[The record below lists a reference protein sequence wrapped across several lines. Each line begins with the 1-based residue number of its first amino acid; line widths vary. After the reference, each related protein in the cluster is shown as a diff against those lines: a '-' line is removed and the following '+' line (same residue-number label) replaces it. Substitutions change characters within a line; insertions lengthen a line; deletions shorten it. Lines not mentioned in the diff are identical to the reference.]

1 MATKKKTTLKPGQ
14 RKVESFATA
23 KAASKS
29 GQVPEGRVRF
39 SVNLPVEVH
48 EKLRRAAG
56 RRTADTGKQV
66 TMGELVAELVEK
78 HL

>member
-14 RKVESFATA
+14 RKVEGFAT

-66 TMGELVAELVEK
+66 TMGELVAELVDK
-78 HL
+78 YL